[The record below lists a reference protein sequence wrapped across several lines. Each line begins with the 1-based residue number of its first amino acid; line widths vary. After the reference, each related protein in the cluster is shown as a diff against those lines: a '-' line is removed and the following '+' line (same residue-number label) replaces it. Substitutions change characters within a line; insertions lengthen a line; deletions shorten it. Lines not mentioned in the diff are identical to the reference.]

1 MTKLKTQG
9 QLPFGNQRGSL
20 LIMASFSLVA
30 IFGMVALGIEVGRWY
45 VVRAELSKTVDAA
58 VLAGAKNYSN
68 PYINTETFI
77 QEVAVANYTPGFLGT
92 EGTPIFST
100 TLEDPGKVYMTA
112 STNVVNTV
120 GRVLE
125 TSPETSGNLEKTT
138 VASMGAAQLR
148 KSEVIM
154 VLDRSGSM
162 YGSPIADLKT
172 AAVGFLDNFEDT
184 DDHNKFGLV
193 TFASGVKVDYALD
206 HYFHSPMVT
215 AVNNLSA
222 NGWTNVEDALQRAA
236 VEPGFTDQTGLP
248 GDQLV
253 DQFLI
258 LFSDGN
264 PTAFRGEF
272 TRNGTKYDAVVSQS
286 SSTYASLY
294 DPDMHHASIYVDGS
308 SLRAYQSGDGLPL
321 GVSICGGTYLST
333 KWEILAD
340 DTYGIHTFPS
350 LSGSDPL
357 QCGLNTEDL
366 SDYVKHTAKS
376 LSIARAQVLKEM
388 GVKIYTIGL
397 GAVDQS
403 FLAAI
408 SSGEDFR
415 YYTPNSDELQSLFQ
429 QIANDMKLRLI
440 S

>member
-1 MTKLKTQG
+1 M
-9 QLPFGNQRGSL
+9 S
-20 LIMASFSLVA
+20 
-30 IFGMVALGIEVGRWY
+30 
-45 VVRAELSKTVDAA
+45 
-58 VLAGAKNYSN
+58 
-68 PYINTETFI
+68 
-77 QEVAVANYTPGFLGT
+77 
-92 EGTPIFST
+92 
-100 TLEDPGKVYMTA
+100 
-112 STNVVNTV
+112 
-120 GRVLE
+120 
-125 TSPETSGNLEKTT
+125 
-138 VASMGAAQLR
+138 
-148 KSEVIM
+148 
-154 VLDRSGSM
+154 
-162 YGSPIADLKT
+162 GSPIADLKT

-222 NGWTNVEDALQRAA
+222 NGWTNVEDALRRAT

-248 GDQLV
+248 GDKRI

-264 PTAFRGEF
+264 PTAFRGQF
-272 TRNGTKYDAVVSQS
+272 TRNGNEYDAVVSQS
-286 SSTYASLY
+286 SSTNATLY
-294 DPDMHHASIYVDGS
+294 DPDVHHASLYVDGS
-308 SLRAYQSGDGLPL
+308 SLRAFQSGDGLPL
-321 GVSICGGTYLST
+321 GMSVCGGTYLST

-340 DTYGIHTFPS
+340 DQYGIHTFPS
-350 LSGSDPL
+350 LSGSVPL

-366 SDYVKHTAKS
+366 SDYVKQTAKS
-376 LSIARAQVLKEM
+376 LAIARAQVLKEK

-397 GAVDQS
+397 GSVDQE